1 MKLQFTKQIERGSAM
16 NKPLGSKNLALLVA
30 GMVASSSLLPIAAH
44 AAPTLDALAVKKVSD
59 QEALPAS
66 QLMSQLGQS
75 FRAKTDGKLYQA
87 YKVVD
92 VQAAKSYPVYFADSQ
107 PITAAQFTQTQ
118 QREQALVRQTN
129 GKKSEQLAVKL
140 GRVSEQQK
148 LEIGLWTT
156 DLPAQTKA
164 GIEGTLQA
172 KYGGELSA
180 LSDEARFAL
189 RTERAHKFQAEYLQ
203 HQSPFADKLARMGV
217 HVEYQSGISPF
228 FLVEVTP
235 AQLRE
240 LERDP
245 HVQQMDVYNSA
256 VKLAGNAIS
265 DIRAD
270 IVRDT
275 YGYQG
280 LETSGAATRI
290 AVCEPADG
298 DGGRGIAF
306 TSPYLSMTKGGVYN
320 PNTSLYSNHATMVAG
335 IIASN
340 ASSPKG
346 IVPKVKLYD
355 ATWNSSVSGD
365 EYKAIEWA
373 VAQGVEVINQSYG
386 GNTNAY
392 DLRARWMDHIAV
404 QHSVHIVAAGGNDP
418 GQTTPSPAIA
428 YNVVGVGAID
438 DQSDN
443 NQWND
448 VWYSSGT
455 YKNVAGAPNKPDL
468 AAPGVNITSTNRDG
482 GFYSGWSGTSFASPH
497 VVGVIG
503 QMIGVNSGLAV
514 RQAAMKAILMAGAY
528 RHASDVAD
536 TGFIF
541 NSQAVA
547 DHDGAGVI
555 DALESYNIVKN
566 NQWKAYT
573 TSTFPISVPF
583 TVSAT
588 SQRNRVAISWLKK
601 NTVVEGAST
610 PTMSTETPLS
620 DLDLYIYDPSGALV
634 GYSTAGPSSV
644 NNNYE
649 LVEFLPKVSGTYT
662 LKIVGA
668 SGVTN
673 PEYVGVAWW

>member
-1 MKLQFTKQIERGSAM
+1 MKKQGTK
-16 NKPLGSKNLALLVA
+16 KNLAWLVA
-30 GMVASSSLLPIAAH
+30 GMITSTTLLPGAVY
-44 AAPTLDALAVKKVSD
+44 AAPTLDTLAVQKVSV
-59 QEALPAS
+59 QEALPS
-66 QLMSQLGQS
+66 ERLMSQLGQS
-75 FRAKTDGKLYQA
+75 FRAKSDGKLYQA

-92 VQAAKSYPVYFADSQ
+92 VQAAKSYLVHFADSQ
-107 PITAAQFTQTQ
+107 SITAAQFAQAQ
-118 QREQALVRQTN
+118 QQDQALFMKTN
-129 GKKSEQLAVKL
+129 GKKTEHLSAKL
-140 GRVSEQQK
+140 SQITEQQK
-148 LEIGLWTT
+148 LEVGIWTA
-156 DLPAQTKA
+156 DLPTQTKNS
-164 GIEGTLQA
+164 IEGTLQA
-172 KYGGELSA
+172 KFGGEMSSLQE
-180 LSDEARFAL
+180 EARFAL
-189 RTERAHKFQAEYLQ
+189 RTERAHKFQVEYLK
-203 HQSPFADKLARMGV
+203 HQSTFADKLTRMGINI
-217 HVEYQSGISPF
+217 EYQSGLSPF

-245 HVQQMDVYNSA
+245 HVQQLDVHDRT
-256 VKLAGNAIS
+256 VKLAGNSIS

-280 LETSGAATRI
+280 LETSGSATRI

-320 PNTSLYSNHATMVAG
+320 PNTSLFSNHSTMVAG
-335 IIASN
+335 VIASN
-340 ASSPKG
+340 AASPKG

-373 VAQGVEVINQSYG
+373 VTQGVEVINQSYG
-386 GNTNAY
+386 GNNNAY

-404 QHSVHIVAAGGNDP
+404 QHSVHVVAAGGNDP

-438 DQSDN
+438 DQADN

-455 YKNVAGAPNKPDL
+455 YKNVSGAPNKPDI
-468 AAPGVNITSTNRDG
+468 AAPGVNISSTNRDG
-482 GFYSGWSGTSFASPH
+482 GFYSGWSGTSFAAPH

-503 QMIGVNSGLAV
+503 QMIGVNSSLAV

-528 RHASDVAD
+528 RHAADVTD

-541 NSQAVA
+541 NSKSVA

-573 TSTFPISVPF
+573 TATFPISVPF
-583 TVSAT
+583 TVSST

-601 NTVVEGAST
+601 NSVVEGAST

-620 DLDLYIYDPSGALV
+620 DLDLYVYDPAGTLV
-634 GYSTAGPSSV
+634 GYSTAGLSSV

-649 LVEFLPKVSGTYT
+649 LVEFLPKISGTYT
-662 LKIVGA
+662 LKVVGA